1 MQDIAIYLLKGLGD
15 LKFGATAAEAVAVF
29 GKPEETEE
37 LTDELMNEKSMAY
50 HYWDKGFSLFFKDDE
65 NKTFSCA
72 EVDDS
77 SILLFGKRVFE
88 LNEQQVTDLFKE
100 NGYKLSETEMHS
112 WGEKRLSFDEA
123 FADLYFEKGKLVSIN
138 FCASDYP
145 STEIKLN
152 LN

>member
-1 MQDIAIYLLKGLGD
+1 MQDIAIYLLKGLGN
-15 LKFGATAAEAVAVF
+15 LKFGATADEAEAVF

-37 LTDELMNEKSMAY
+37 LIDELMNEKSHAY
-50 HYWDKGFSLFFKDDE
+50 HYWDKGFSLFFKDDAQ
-65 NKTFSCA
+65 KTFSCA

-77 SILLFGKRVFE
+77 DILLFGKRIFE

-123 FADLYFEKGKLVSIN
+123 FADLYFEKGKLISIN

-145 STEIKLN
+145 ATEIKLN